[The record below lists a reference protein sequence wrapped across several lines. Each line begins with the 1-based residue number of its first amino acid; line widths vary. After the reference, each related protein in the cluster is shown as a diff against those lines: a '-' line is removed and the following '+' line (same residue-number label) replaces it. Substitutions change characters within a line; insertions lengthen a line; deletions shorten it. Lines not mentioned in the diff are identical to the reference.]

1 MDKIDW
7 QTITIEELVP
17 IVEKRIGRKLIALE
31 INKLTDELNS
41 SRSSQDRYL
50 PLVLTK
56 YIREPESVESRMERF
71 IERFITNE
79 EIQEQLN
86 LDIAYLECRIHFKLP
101 KRVKNKLY
109 RCYICKKEYIEGE
122 DDYDNYL
129 SELNFYHIHDSLIK
143 DKSLDLK
150 YYEETRATLKLIDGC
165 LYYVLGGGQFQNTI
179 SIGQYHTER
188 LFEVISLKELY
199 KKLKHNLYL
208 DFWDKEE
215 KKEYFDFEK
224 YLIEKGIEYERG
236 GFIKDPIPNEWRFKG
251 FIEIMKSHRN
261 SVSKVMQK
269 VDECYKLTEEEKEQ
283 FIREYLISKPEPE
296 GDSTVIY
303 MTSDMPSWVLDL
315 SKKMITDI
323 DTRYKIKRMNKYYK
337 QKYAEYDKQ
346 FKKIQERK

>member
-7 QTITIEELVP
+7 QTITIKELVP

-31 INKLTDELNS
+31 INELTDELSS
-41 SRSSQDRYL
+41 SRLSQDSDL
-50 PLVLTK
+50 PPQLIK
-56 YIREPESVESRMERF
+56 YIGEPESVESRMERF
-71 IERFITNE
+71 IGRFITNE

-86 LDIAYLECRIHFKLP
+86 LDIEYLECRIHFKLP

-109 RCYICKKEYIEGE
+109 RCYICEKEYIEGE
-122 DDYDNYL
+122 DRYDNYL
-129 SELNFYHIHDSLIK
+129 RELNFYHIHDSLIK

-150 YYEETRATLKLIDGC
+150 YYEETWATLKLKDGC

-179 SIGQYHTER
+179 SIGQYQTER

-199 KKLKHNLYL
+199 KKLKRNFYL
-208 DFWDKEE
+208 DRWDKEE

-224 YLIEKGIEYERG
+224 FLSEKRIAYERG
-236 GFIKDPIPNEWRFKG
+236 GFIKDPIPNNWRFKG

-269 VDECYKLTEEEKEQ
+269 VDECYELTEEEKEQ
-283 FIREYLISKPEPE
+283 FIMGYINSKLKPEE
-296 GDSTVIY
+296 DSRIIF
-303 MTSDMPSWVLDL
+303 MTSDTPSWVMDL

-337 QKYAEYDKQ
+337 QKYADYDKQ
-346 FKKIQERK
+346 FKKILK